1 MKENRNS
8 LKQLV
13 VIKYVMNAL
22 NNCLEII
29 NINVVQFVENK
40 IGLNIMSK
48 YTIVQKMKYGGDVL
62 LFYYFNY
69 IYINSLS
76 YIYSIKL
83 YFYLFKFISIFT
95 LLL

>member
-48 YTIVQKMKYGGDVL
+48 YTIVQKMKYDCDVL
-62 LFYYFNY
+62 
-69 IYINSLS
+69 
-76 YIYSIKL
+76 
-83 YFYLFKFISIFT
+83 
-95 LLL
+95 